1 MDILELKTHLPSVE
15 GGRWVDRQEVPA
27 LQDVRVKLRGFGSKA
42 CRDLMGAKERA
53 APQSDRDGVM
63 LKMEAR
69 GRIANEVMAEAC
81 LMDIEGLTIG
91 GKPASADDI
100 RPLLHLPEYGP
111 LAGLLAQAAAKVDQT
126 RESKIAELS
135 GN

>member
-1 MDILELKTHLPSVE
+1 MDLLDLKTHLPSVE
-15 GGRWVDRQEVPA
+15 EGRWVDRDELPA
-27 LQDVRVKLRGFGSKA
+27 LQDLRVKVRGFASKA
-42 CRDLMGAKERA
+42 CRELIAAKERA

-69 GRIANEVMAEAC
+69 ARIANEVMAEAC
-81 LMDIEGLTIG
+81 LIEIEGLTQG
-91 GKPASADDI
+91 GKPVSVNDI

-111 LAGLLAQAAAKVDQT
+111 LAGLLAQAAARVDQT
-126 RESKIAELS
+126 RESKVKELS